1 MYSKYEL
8 KDLLEFIIYYNYD
21 NKYSNF
27 NITAI
32 YEELINRYKQE
43 TGVTLKLNDKNKK
56 FIYEWLRRKVGYDLL
71 NIMLEQSVDY
81 LTGNYQNKHSY
92 FVLDNL
98 QSISDVIKLQI
109 KDSLLDINKQ
119 MVSAS
124 LVDKNKTEELFVS
137 FLKHIDPSLEWL
149 NLYYDAK
156 SNGNIIY
163 LDELTDKEK
172 QETLKKFEM
181 DEFKDING
189 CVHINGNQYIWLTRV
204 NTTEDF
210 ISLLHEFIHY
220 IVDLKNNSRDIP
232 HVLVEFPSIFYELY
246 SHKFLLEQG
255 FSEEEL
261 NLLKAKRMN
270 NSLYG
275 ASSITEIFEVI
286 KMFLKN
292 GEITER
298 MLVDKHNKSI
308 NNAKT
313 ILLDNTV
320 NKVFKKNNENLTHY
334 QIETKV
340 WENITE
346 KIIKKLKYA
355 YVWYPYIVGT
365 YFSNRA
371 LENLDAYSLI
381 KMKYI
386 TENFS
391 LLNVYDALTILNIDL
406 DKLGIIPISY
416 GKGLK

>member
-8 KDLLEFIIYYNYD
+8 KDLLEFIVYYNYD

-27 NITAI
+27 NIAAV

-43 TGVTLKLNDKNKK
+43 TGVTLELNDKNKK

-119 MVSAS
+119 MASAS

-163 LDELTDKEK
+163 LDELTNKEK
-172 QETLKKFEM
+172 QDTLEKFEM
-181 DEFKDING
+181 DEFEDING
-189 CVHINGNQYIWLTRV
+189 YLHINGNQYIWLTRV

-210 ISLLHEFIHY
+210 TSLLHEFIHY

-246 SHKFLLEQG
+246 SHEFLLEQG

-275 ASSITEIFEVI
+275 ASSITEIFDVI

-292 GEITER
+292 GRITER
-298 MLVDKHNKSI
+298 MLVDKDNKSI

-320 NKVFKKNNENLTHY
+320 NKVFKKNDENLTHY
-334 QIETKV
+334 QIVTKV
-340 WENITE
+340 WENIIE
-346 KIIKKLKYA
+346 KIIKKLNYA
-355 YVWYPYIVGT
+355 YIWYPYIIGT